1 MHGPRVLSPRMA
13 LTSALL
19 GGILVSI
26 TGCNEA
32 TGVSLPEVTL
42 NDTDGNSISLADL
55 KGKAVLLNFWFLA

>member
-1 MHGPRVLSPRMA
+1 MNRRRTLRPSRA

-19 GGILVSI
+19 GGILLS
-26 TGCNEA
+26 TLSCSEA

-55 KGKAVLLNFWFLA
+55 HGKAVLLNFWFLA